1 MMTKLFKKES
11 DGVTTCQACSHFCR
25 IELNQRGLCGVRKNE
40 RGELKLL
47 TDNWALGLSID
58 PIEKKPLYHFLPG
71 SRVLS
76 FGTFGCN
83 FSCQFCQ
90 NAFMS
95 QSPKLRKYHDAP
107 TLKKLI
113 TQHSR
118 LLKPEEIVAIAQKN
132 NCPAIA
138 YTYNEPTIFVEYA
151 LRVMKLA
158 RQNGLKNIWVTN
170 GYQSKECFD
179 FIKNYLDAANI
190 DLKSMREEF
199 YQKICGAHLKPVLEN
214 IKRFYQVGIWLEL
227 TTLII
232 PSYNDSS
239 KELKEIAAFIAGI
252 SLEIPWHISAFH
264 PAYKMKDVSVTP
276 LEKLKEARLIG
287 QKAGLKYIHLG
298 NVNISE

>member
-11 DGVTTCQACSHFCR
+11 DGVITCQACSHFCR

-71 SRVLS
+71 SRV
-76 FGTFGCN
+76 
-83 FSCQFCQ
+83 
-90 NAFMS
+90 MS

-214 IKRFYQVGIWLEL
+214 IKRFYRAGIWLEL

-239 KELKEIAAFIAGI
+239 KELKEIAAFIADI
-252 SLEIPWHISAFH
+252 SPDIPWHISAFH

-298 NVNISE
+298 NVNISNVNISK